1 MNGVTPRSTAL
12 WKWLLVPLIM
22 LLHIGGSLG
31 GLYLG
36 HHGYLPR
43 LWPSWLP
50 EDWGLAMALVFGLP
64 WLISFA
70 AYFVTMWRSGVSA
83 IVGLFASFVLASLS
97 LLLILFLAVRTW
109 GT

>member
-1 MNGVTPRSTAL
+1 MAKAALTEMNGVAARSTAL
-12 WKWLLVPLIM
+12 WKWFLVPLIM

-50 EDWGLAMALVFGLP
+50 EDWWLAMAFVFGLP
-64 WLISFA
+64 WLISLPISS
-70 AYFVTMWRSGVSA
+70 RCG
-83 IVGLFASFVLASLS
+83 G
-97 LLLILFLAVRTW
+97 
-109 GT
+109 